1 MWLKR
6 SKDRSSKMKKESLI
20 NNWPKKEK
28 KKEKSFVNKRQYW
41 KGIKSK
47 GQSQKQVRKWSFL
60 EKKMKVLEVTLSISL

>member
-28 KKEKSFVNKRQYW
+28 KKEKTFVNNRQYW

-47 GQSQKQVRKWSFL
+47 GQYKSKLENGIFS